1 MVYEGVVRMKYLN
14 PLVAGVVFLA
24 ASLVCGKSLATPVFD
39 SQKFVDIAAE
49 KSISEIE
56 MAKLAIGKSDNI
68 HIRNYAENIIK
79 EQSLALDSL
88 RAFAV
93 KEHLAIASDAELR
106 KNAWIIVL
114 QREGMSF
121 DMAYADMR
129 AEERKKVVN
138 LYRSAII
145 SPNIAFRDHATD
157 MLPLLMQEL
166 YQAQQLTQQLTIDKT
181 LSDKKMLV
189 ESSNPST
196 ASGRL

>member
-1 MVYEGVVRMKYLN
+1 MKYLN
-14 PLVAGVVFLA
+14 RLGAGVVFLA

-39 SQKFVDIAAE
+39 SQRFVEIAAE
-49 KSISEIE
+49 KSISEME
-56 MAKLAIGKSDNI
+56 MAKLAMSKSDNV
-68 HIRNYAENIIK
+68 HIRSYAENIIK

-93 KEHLAIASDAELR
+93 KENLAMASDAELR
-106 KNAWIIVL
+106 KNAWTIVL
-114 QREGMSF
+114 EREGMSF

-138 LYRSAII
+138 LYRSAIR
-145 SPNIAFRDHATD
+145 SPNIAFRNHATD

-166 YQAQQLTQQLTIDKT
+166 YQAQQLTQQLNIDKA

-189 ESSNPST
+189 ESSSSFAPVE
-196 ASGRL
+196 RL